1 MLILL
6 PPSETKRS
14 GGVGISIDK
23 AAIIWAA
30 LDPTRDKLIRSLSQL
45 CLDQAAAVEA
55 LGLGAKSAQDTELNL
70 NLMTSPTMPALQRY
84 SGVLYQALD
93 YSSLSAAAL
102 KRANERLFIQ
112 SALFGLL
119 PAMEQIPNYRFS
131 AAAKLPG
138 INLRSVW
145 QQAHEAVWPRIIGD
159 ILDLRSKDYQDLNPI
174 PNNRQHFTVEVM
186 SEDGKALNH
195 FNKKTKGL
203 FARASLEHGLES
215 ISEVTKVAKLAGL
228 RASVQGQTVTLF
240 APAN

>member
-6 PPSETKRS
+6 PPSETKRP

-159 ILDLRSKDYQDLNPI
+159 ILDLRSRDYQDLNPI

>member
-6 PPSETKRS
+6 PPSETKRP

-30 LDPTRDKLIRSLSQL
+30 LDPTRDQLIRSLSQL

-55 LGLGAKSAQDTELNL
+55 LGLGAKSAQEIELNL

-84 SGVLYQALD
+84 GGVLYQALD

-159 ILDLRSKDYQDLNPI
+159 ILDLRSRDYQDLNPI

>member
-6 PPSETKRS
+6 PPSETKRP

-215 ISEVTKVAKLAGL
+215 IAEVTKVAKLAGL

>member
-6 PPSETKRS
+6 PPSETKRP

-30 LDPTRDKLIRSLSQL
+30 LDPTRDQLIRSLSQL

-55 LGLGAKSAQDTELNL
+55 LGLGAKSAQEIELNL

-145 QQAHEAVWPRIIGD
+145 QQAHEAVWPRMIGD

-228 RASVQGQTVTLF
+228 KASVQGQTVTLF

>member
-6 PPSETKRS
+6 PPSETKRP

>member
-6 PPSETKRS
+6 PPSETKRP

-30 LDPTRDKLIRSLSQL
+30 LDPTRDQLIRSLSQL

>member
-6 PPSETKRS
+6 PPSETKRP

-30 LDPTRDKLIRSLSQL
+30 LDPTRDQLIRSLSQL

-55 LGLGAKSAQDTELNL
+55 LGLGAKSAQEIELNL